1 MFWVSWRPLEEG
13 KEQPLG
19 WQFDAFHCKI
29 NSWINWQQDK
39 QVQPELWPHYTMHFI
54 IAGQSNQCTGSQA
67 LGGQRRRGRHCVQS
81 WISQPPGV

>member
-19 WQFDAFHCKI
+19 WQFDAFHCEI

-54 IAGQSNQCTGSQA
+54 IAGQSDQCTGSQA
-67 LGGQRRRGRHCVQS
+67 LGGQRSRGRHCVQS
-81 WISQPPGV
+81 